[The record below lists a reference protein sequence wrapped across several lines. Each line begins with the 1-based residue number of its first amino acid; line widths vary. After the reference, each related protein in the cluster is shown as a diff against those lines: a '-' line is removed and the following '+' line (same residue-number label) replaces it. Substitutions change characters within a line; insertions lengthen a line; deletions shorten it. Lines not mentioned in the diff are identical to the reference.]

1 MLIMTK
7 HQFDRL
13 NALYEKI
20 AQLTATLNEMREFNT
35 LLDFWNSSVVSD

>member
-1 MLIMTK
+1 MTK

-13 NALYEKI
+13 NALSEKI

-35 LLDFWNSSVVSD
+35 LLDFLNTSVVSD